1 MIPVLAV
8 PVLDRYD
15 LLAGMEKSVD
25 VDVKRYYV
33 IDNGGNYDEDAAKWW
48 PWWEHR
54 HVCRPGANLGFGA
67 SVNLAIKTHL
77 GAPWWLVVNDDII
90 FSPGDLQ
97 VLAEHM
103 WASTTV
109 PMLAT
114 MDGCGYSAFAINEH
128 AVETVGW
135 FDEAY
140 HPAYCEDTDINWRC
154 QQLGVQRIE
163 VPGTTR
169 HLASQTIRSSD
180 VRRNSND
187 WSYPRNVKYHEA
199 KWGGP
204 PRAEVYATP
213 FNLPF
218 SEGGDP
224 AVTTAPKL
232 SRLRDLAW

>member
-1 MIPVLAV
+1 MIPVLAT

-15 LLAGMEKSVD
+15 LLSGMEASVD
-25 VDVKRYYV
+25 IDVKRYYV
-33 IDNGGNYDEDAAKWW
+33 IDNGGKYVESTSGMSMMA
-48 PWWEHR
+48 ESI

-67 SVNLAIKTHL
+67 SVNLAIKTNL
-77 GAPWWLVVNDDII
+77 GGPWWLFVNDDII

-97 VLAEHM
+97 ALAEFM
-103 WASTTV
+103 WASTSV
-109 PMLAT
+109 PLLAT
-114 MDGCGYSAFAINEH
+114 MEGCGYSAFAINEH

-154 QQLGVQRIE
+154 LQLGVMRVD
-163 VPGTTR
+163 VPGTSQ
-169 HLASQTIRSSD
+169 HLASQTIRASD

-187 WSYPRNVKYHEA
+187 WSYPRNVKYHEE

-204 PRAEVYATP
+204 PRSEVYTTP
-213 FNLPF
+213 FNQ
-218 SEGGDP
+218 GGDP
-224 AVTTAPKL
+224 SITTAPKL